1 MGAALTNSKLFVA
14 AGIPT
19 MTKPVDDKN
28 TPEHTGA
35 ALKNS
40 TPFVEAGPP
49 TMTKPVG
56 YKSPPEHTRFK
67 KGQSGNP
74 RGRAKGQCNLKTDLK
89 AELRE
94 VVQVNEGGVPRR
106 MTKQRAF
113 VKQMMARA
121 IGGDGRAPTLLL
133 NLMFR
138 LLDHQAEAP
147 AEVPLAAEDEALLEE
162 FRLRGRA
169 RKEGQP

>member
-1 MGAALTNSKLFVA
+1 MGAALTNSKPFVA

-19 MTKPVDDKN
+19 MSKPVGDKN

-106 MTKQRAF
+106 MTKQRVF
-113 VKQMMARA
+113 VKSLLARA
-121 IGGDGRAPTLLL
+121 IGGDGRAVAA
-133 NLMFR
+133 
-138 LLDHQAEAP
+138 LLDQIHRLDLQAELP
-147 AEVPLAAEDEALLEE
+147 PEVPLAAEDEALLRQYVARE
-162 FRLRGRA
+162 RA
-169 RKEGQP
+169 PKDGQP